1 MKGWFVIFSIA
12 LLSRCCNS
20 NCPRRHLHS
29 FVCIVHWLSYTKC
42 CLFIFVLSIFVL
54 HLLFTIPSYMFLI
67 LLLLSLLSSYFSVS
81 SVPPNF
87 PPTLPSCVINPF
99 WARLFNLNYYLMFT
113 PDPKQNCSHN
123 LKKPLCKSHSYSNS
137 YSPWTIPSS
146 KPSLTSTH
154 PLSQTCVWRP
164 GEVAFPQAALSSTT

>member
-123 LKKPLCKSHSYSNS
+123 LEKNPYVNPTH
-137 YSPWTIPSS
+137 TQIH
-146 KPSLTSTH
+146 TH
-154 PLSQTCVWRP
+154 PEPFLHPNPPLRP
-164 GEVAFPQAALSSTT
+164 PTRCHRPAYEGQAK